1 MAPQILALNDHGIT
15 FGNAEGI
22 RLISPGF
29 ALAREKSLVLGAQ
42 AQAQSRLHPN
52 ESHSRYWQELSLD
65 PLPAGRLPGD
75 RFRHLAD
82 LAHAHLNALA
92 AEAETSTDSVIVSVP
107 GSFSRQQLGILL
119 GIAKQTPLAIAGL
132 VDSALIAAAGAQTLH
147 ASDYTI
153 VVQQQLH
160 QTLFTQVSWHEG
172 ALKVDTSVALPSSG
186 SQNVIDALMQ
196 LSTDL
201 FIDQCR
207 FNPQHDAPTEQL
219 LYNALPAWLA
229 ADASSGSLMLE
240 LSADGAVHNAK
251 LPYESL
257 VASLAPIRQRLLE
270 QLNAMLSRAPN
281 AQIVLCST
289 LSELPGLAAQ
299 LDPIAPVTT
308 IDAEQH
314 LASSLTHSEQ
324 ILSAGASSLRKTLA
338 LSRPASAS
346 SPKSGTASATE
357 RAAENALARFS
368 VSAQGGQAAALLS
381 SLRVNGERVVNAAE
395 LTLKEGDSLTLGIDS
410 ETGGHNE
417 TQDTLTFTLKKLSN
431 GED

>member
-1 MAPQILALNDHGIT
+1 
-15 FGNAEGI
+15 
-22 RLISPGF
+22 
-29 ALAREKSLVLGAQ
+29 
-42 AQAQSRLHPN
+42 
-52 ESHSRYWQELSLD
+52 
-65 PLPAGRLPGD
+65 
-75 RFRHLAD
+75 
-82 LAHAHLNALA
+82 
-92 AEAETSTDSVIVSVP
+92 
-107 GSFSRQQLGILL
+107 
-119 GIAKQTPLAIAGL
+119 
-132 VDSALIAAAGAQTLH
+132 
-147 ASDYTI
+147 
-153 VVQQQLH
+153 
-160 QTLFTQVSWHEG
+160 
-172 ALKVDTSVALPSSG
+172 
-186 SQNVIDALMQ
+186 MQ

-338 LSRPASAS
+338 LSRPASTL
-346 SPKSGTASATE
+346 SPKAGTASATQ
-357 RAAENALARFS
+357 RAAENAIARFG
-368 VSAQGGQAAALLS
+368 VSAQGVQAATLLS
-381 SLRVNGERVVNAAE
+381 SLRVNGERVANAAE